1 MDGGDPPCSRCK
13 KRGLSCS
20 VNKSLQMILENDLSW
35 KESVEQKIA
44 GFENA
49 ITRIADRISC
59 PELLDL
65 MHMPQA
71 PSEDA
76 APDQDDMA
84 MEPPQQ
90 LTEADQPPE
99 TWAVVNDPKSG
110 PAVIPSTVVSQIS
123 PSIIPNEGQGTRDPI
138 ARGLIPLSAA
148 ELCFTTYKNRLDHFV
163 YRVLDGHVT
172 LASIRRSSPLLTAAI
187 CAVGSLHASSEHY
200 AVCYRAFIDL
210 ASAQMFSRRHSL
222 DDIRALIIGAFW
234 LHDISWTL
242 IGAGALYQNLCRCSC

>member
-1 MDGGDPPCSRCK
+1 
-13 KRGLSCS
+13 
-20 VNKSLQMILENDLSW
+20 MILENDLSW
-35 KESVEQKIA
+35 KESVEQKMA

-65 MHMPQA
+65 MNVPLGHND
-71 PSEDA
+71 DA
-76 APDQDDMA
+76 APNQDDIVTQ
-84 MEPPQQ
+84 PPQPI
-90 LTEADQPPE
+90 TEVNQPPE
-99 TWAVVNDPKSG
+99 TWAVVNDPDAG

-123 PSIIPNEGQGTRDPI
+123 PSIVASEAHGSRDPI

-163 YRVLDGHVT
+163 YRVLDGHAT
-172 LASIRRSSPLLTAAI
+172 LASIRRSCPLLTAAI
-187 CAVGSLHASSEHY
+187 CAVGSLHASPGHFTG
-200 AVCYRAFIDL
+200 CYRAFIDL

-242 IGAGALYQNLCRCSC
+242 IGAGGY